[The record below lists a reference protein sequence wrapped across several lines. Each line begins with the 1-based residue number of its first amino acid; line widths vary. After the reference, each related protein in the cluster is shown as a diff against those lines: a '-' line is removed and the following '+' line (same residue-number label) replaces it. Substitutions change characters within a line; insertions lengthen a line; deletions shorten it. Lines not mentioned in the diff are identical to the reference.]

1 MRMVLIAFTIQ
12 PGLWAIRHKHCVLP
26 DASVL
31 LFCSVHTLIQLGN
44 MKTQLD
50 KYLERAFFD
59 DLGGTTAFDDKVAA
73 HQDLQKAE

>member
-1 MRMVLIAFTIQ
+1 MQMALVTFTTQ
-12 PGLWAIRHKHCVLP
+12 PGLWAIRHKHCVFHN
-26 DASVL
+26 ASVF

-50 KYLERAFFD
+50 KYLERAFFY